1 VTGYLLDTCAISDGR
16 KPQHY
21 PKLAAWLATV
31 DPEESYISVATL
43 AEIQYGIARHPNE
56 EQRRTLVWWLL
67 EIVSA
72 FGDRRLL
79 KLDHDVAVKWGLLR
93 HQLERNGAPYSP
105 VDAMIAA
112 TAIHYG
118 LTVVTRNVRHFEAA
132 NVSIL
137 NPW

>member
-1 VTGYLLDTCAISDGR
+1 MIGYLLDTCAISDGR

-31 DPEESYISVATL
+31 DPEESYVSVATI
-43 AEIQYGIARHPNE
+43 AEIQYGIARHPSE
-56 EQRRTLVWWLL
+56 DQRRTLGLWLM
-67 EIVSA
+67 EIVNA

-79 KLDHDVAVKWGLLR
+79 EIDHDVAFEWGLLR
-93 HQLERNGAPYSP
+93 YELERTGAPHSP

-112 TAIHYG
+112 TAIKHG

-132 NVSIL
+132 KVAIL